1 MKTIKITY
9 HSLPIVIIEDE
20 YDQMC
25 LDVLDLFKEF
35 FKIEK
40 GDLKKRSDRA
50 IAKTAIEFKISE
62 LDVRDYLK
70 FARKYELI

>member
-40 GDLKKRSDRA
+40 GDLKKDL
-50 IAKTAIEFKISE
+50 IEQ
-62 LDVRDYLK
+62 
-70 FARKYELI
+70 